1 MAIAKLKLFNLSSDT
16 ADMDKVL
23 SRFAD
28 LTWLHPILATQVT
41 DRVHDLVPVEMD
53 NPYAK
58 LLDELKTIEKDF
70 EIKIKEEKVEK
81 ASSELKVLKK
91 YVSETHT
98 ELNKYLQQK
107 KDALGLIKKYQE
119 ALIQVTNI
127 ENLDISLDDVF
138 SSQYINVRVGIL
150 PVDSVEKLA
159 LYEFKPFIFKSFNIE
174 DGNCWCI
181 YFCTEDY
188 KVDID
193 NIFKTLFFRRI
204 HIPDFVHG
212 TPKDAEINL
221 MSELDFANENLKEIQ
236 EQIDK
241 IVVKNVE
248 KLNQAKTDLIH
259 LSKIY
264 EAKKFVVT
272 SGDKISLTGFVE
284 DKKTQKLNDVF
295 DDIEG
300 VKIQFRPP
308 DSDKRLSPPTLLK
321 NSWFTKPF
329 AMLVDMYG
337 VPGYRDIDPTAMV
350 AITYS
355 LLFGIMFGDLGQ
367 GLLLSLFGFI
377 LFKWKGWKLAK
388 IATRIGISS
397 AFFGLIYGSFFGDHV
412 FLPDHLYRFYKL
424 FGTYINGP
432 LDPMQRNLTMY
443 FLGVTLAL
451 GSLLIISSMTMNII
465 TNFRKRNIG
474 EALFSE
480 NGIAGVIFYI
490 FLIGGVALTFIFNI
504 PIYNI
509 YTILLLGVI
518 PLLLITFN
526 KPLSLRLMRKRMFP
540 DGFSGFMID
549 GVVGL
554 VEILLNYVTNTLSF
568 LRVGG
573 FVMAHVGMMAVVFTI
588 QAMTNTTFGS
598 YTVFVLGNL
607 FVMAVEGL
615 LVGIQ
620 VLRLEFYEMFSRY
633 FEGDGTP
640 FKPYM

>member
-1 MAIAKLKLFNLSSDT
+1 MAIAKLKLFNLTSDT
-16 ADMDKVL
+16 ADMDTVL
-23 SRFAD
+23 TRFAD

-53 NPYAK
+53 NPYSK

-70 EIKIKEEKVEK
+70 EIQIPAEK
-81 ASSELKVLKK
+81 AEKSSQELEQLKK
-91 YVSETHT
+91 YVSEAHE

-119 ALIQVTNI
+119 ALTQVSHI
-127 ENLDISLDDVF
+127 ESLDISLDDIF
-138 SSQYINVRVGIL
+138 SSQYVNVRVGIL
-150 PVDSVEKLA
+150 PEDSVEKLA
-159 LYEFKPFIFKSFNIE
+159 LYEFKPFLFKSFNVE
-174 DGNCWCI
+174 NGNCWCM

-212 TPKDAEINL
+212 LPKDAKVKL
-221 MSELDFANENLKEIQ
+221 SSELDVANENLKEIQ
-236 EQIDK
+236 DQIDK
-241 IVVKNVE
+241 LVDEHKENLKN
-248 KLNQAKTDLIH
+248 AKTDLTV

-264 EAKKFVVT
+264 EAKKYVVT

-284 DKKTQKLNDVF
+284 DKKTQKLDDVF

-308 DSDKRLSPPTLLK
+308 YSDKRLSPPTLLK
-321 NSWFTKPF
+321 NNWFTKPF
-329 AMLVDMYG
+329 SMFVDMYG
-337 VPGYRDIDPTAMV
+337 LPGYRDIDPTAMV

-367 GLLLSLFGFI
+367 GLLLSLFGF
-377 LFKWKGWKLAK
+377 LAYKWKGWKLAK
-388 IATRIGISS
+388 IATRIGVSS
-397 AFFGLIYGSFFGDHV
+397 AFFGLLYGSFFGDHV
-412 FLPDHLYRFYKL
+412 FLADHLYRFYKI

-432 LDPMQRNLTMY
+432 LDPMQQNLTMY
-443 FLGVTLAL
+443 FIGVTLAL
-451 GSLLIISSMTMNII
+451 GSLLIVSSMIMNII
-465 TNFRKRNIG
+465 THFRKRNYG
-474 EALFSE
+474 EGFFSE
-480 NGIAGVIFYI
+480 NGIAGLIFYV
-490 FLIGGVALTFIFNI
+490 FLIGGVVSTFLLNNSIFNVF
-504 PIYNI
+504 
-509 YTILLLGVI
+509 TIIIFGFI
-518 PLLLITFN
+518 PLLLIAFK
-526 KPLSLRLMRKRMFP
+526 KPLSFRLMGKRMFP
-540 DGFSGFMID
+540 DGASGFMLD
-549 GVVGL
+549 SGVGL
-554 VEILLNYVTNTLSF
+554 VEVLLNYVTNTLSF

-573 FVMAHVGMMAVVFTI
+573 FVMAHAGMMAVVFTI
-588 QAMTNTTFGS
+588 RDMAASSFGKG
-598 YTVFVLGNL
+598 TVFVIGNL